1 MELWNE
7 NSIVINNIRYID
19 YNLIEKI
26 SLVNE
31 TNKYREASKLTNYVI
46 CGASLKSEDLIIK
59 WKKDTQ
65 KKHSVFIEAHTMKL
79 IVLKMS
85 AKN

>member
-7 NSIVINNIRYID
+7 NSIVKNNIQYID

-46 CGASLKSEDLIIK
+46 CGASLKSDDLINK

-65 KKHSVFIEAHTMKL
+65 RKTLGFYRGTYDETDRS
-79 IVLKMS
+79 
-85 AKN
+85 KNER

>member
-7 NSIVINNIRYID
+7 NSIVINNIQYID

-31 TNKYREASKLTNYVI
+31 TNNYREALKLTNYVF
-46 CGASLKSEDLIIK
+46 CGASLKSEDLIIN

-65 KKHSVFIEAHTMKL
+65 KKHSVFIEY
-79 IVLKMS
+79 IR
-85 AKN
+85 